1 MILDIGGSGNQGR
14 AIVQRR
20 AGDSKNVVL
29 ALSPSGGKASA
40 TFGWDLWKNRFGEI
54 EPGTEFDVSIAVWSS
69 DAASAHRVDVAMLT
83 FINGPASA
91 PVPGKVPL
99 ATRITEALASMSLKP
114 EILHVFRPDE
124 KMIPAPVS
132 YLCALVALAPAL
144 GALVLM
150 ARGGD
155 KDRTGSS
162 PNALAMLFYGG
173 LVLIVVVETAFWL
186 GVVNLMQVV
195 PILALGELA
204 VMAFGI
210 RLSKAKPH

>member
-114 EILHVFRPDE
+114 EILHVFLRE
-124 KMIPAPVS
+124 KCNKMSCILKATAMVS
-132 YLCALVALAPAL
+132 DCRILPPTPISL
-144 GALVLM
+144 G
-150 ARGGD
+150 
-155 KDRTGSS
+155 
-162 PNALAMLFYGG
+162 
-173 LVLIVVVETAFWL
+173 
-186 GVVNLMQVV
+186 NL
-195 PILALGELA
+195 P
-204 VMAFGI
+204 
-210 RLSKAKPH
+210 K